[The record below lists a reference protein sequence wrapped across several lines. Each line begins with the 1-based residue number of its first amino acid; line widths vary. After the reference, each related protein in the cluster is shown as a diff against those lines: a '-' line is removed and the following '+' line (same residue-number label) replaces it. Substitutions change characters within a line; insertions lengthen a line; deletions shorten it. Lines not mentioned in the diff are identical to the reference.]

1 MFRMETKTSKMRVSR
16 RKFQDAYSMQ
26 YAAIFWNIELLI
38 EAFLALVTRQTF
50 ETDADID
57 EERTVWIEKG
67 TPFNISEEHRV
78 TVLGRQH
85 EIQG

>member
-1 MFRMETKTSKMRVSR
+1 M
-16 RKFQDAYSMQ
+16 
-26 YAAIFWNIELLI
+26 
-38 EAFLALVTRQTF
+38 VTRQTF